1 MESLVDWKGN
11 VVPNGSLITWYC
23 EDSDDC
29 KCWQLYGIVR
39 DYTQNKPPFYSARQI
54 VVYMGGG
61 IDFGSGI
68 GSIFT
73 FDEVRQEADNNEP
86 YNVGI
91 RVVGTAHDV
100 VKMLS
105 GAFNV

>member
-1 MESLVDWKGN
+1 
-11 VVPNGSLITWYC
+11 
-23 EDSDDC
+23 
-29 KCWQLYGIVR
+29 
-39 DYTQNKPPFYSARQI
+39 
-54 VVYMGGG
+54 MGGG

>member
-1 MESLVDWKGN
+1 MESLIDWKGN
-11 VVPNGSLITWYC
+11 VVPNGALITWYC

-39 DYTQNKPPFYSARQI
+39 DYTQNTGVFQSGRQC

-61 IDFGSGI
+61 IDFGAAI
-68 GSIFT
+68 GKETT
-73 FDEVRQEADNNEP
+73 FDEVRQEADNNES
-86 YNVGI
+86 YNVGV